1 MKTLELTV
9 WDRIQLDIA
18 IPRNAPLDD
27 IRVLLDILDKLRLSD
42 DEKTAINFQR
52 IKIPTQQGIVEIA
65 DFDEDAPTLSDASS
79 VEFENAEF
87 AKLREVANQRR
98 NWPTRI
104 EALEL
109 KDKLNSGD

>member
-27 IRVLLDILDKLRLSD
+27 IRVLLDILDKIRLSD
-42 DEKTAINFQR
+42 EEKTAVNFQR
-52 IKIPTQQGIVEIA
+52 IKIATQQGIVEA
-65 DFDEDAPTLSDASS
+65 VDFDRDAPTLGDVSS
-79 VEFENAEF
+79 IEFENAEL

-98 NWPTRI
+98 TWPTQI

-109 KDKLNSGD
+109 KDKLNDG